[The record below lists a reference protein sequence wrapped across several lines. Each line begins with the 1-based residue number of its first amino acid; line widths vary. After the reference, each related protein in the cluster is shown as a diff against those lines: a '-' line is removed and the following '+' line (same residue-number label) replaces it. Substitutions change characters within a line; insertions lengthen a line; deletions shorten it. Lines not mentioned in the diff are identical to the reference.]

1 MKKKT
6 LKENPMIKS
15 SKKGKK
21 VKLNSVT
28 SSSEDENIARN
39 FVFIIVFIALIV
51 GIAYGATA
59 LFKKDKDDTVDLV
72 KGSINYD
79 KVVVGTLL
87 NRPYDEYYVLAYDS
101 EASEAV
107 KYSAM
112 ITTYKE
118 KEDDEEDNL
127 KIYFLDLN
135 NELNKKYYN
144 VGEDNKSNKNAK
156 KIEDLDFG
164 DLTLLHIKKGEITEY
179 IEDYKTIQEK
189 LK

>member
-15 SKKGKK
+15 NKK
-21 VKLNSVT
+21 VRLNSVT
-28 SSSEDENIARN
+28 SSSEDDNIVRN
-39 FVFIIVFIALIV
+39 FVFIIVFIAVIV
-51 GIAYGATA
+51 GVAYGATA

-112 ITTYKE
+112 ITTYKGA
-118 KEDDEEDNL
+118 DEDNL

-179 IEDYKTIQEK
+179 IEDYQTIQEK